1 MLLVHGL
8 EVPGMTYSPSAE
20 DRERFQ
26 TQKLSVLSHLRAGNS
41 ITQKESESAYS
52 IMRLAARV
60 DELRREGWNVITTMV
75 PAGEDG
81 PLVAQYSL
89 PPDRPRR
96 ETKYLPVVPE
106 NIPGE
111 LKVLH
116 QWVLWRG
123 VLRAGKISKVPYT
136 LSGRKASSTNPDTWT
151 SFENV
156 MEEYSAGRS
165 DGIGFVFAPG
175 GGLVGVDLDHCFD
188 EKDVIVPQAVEI
200 TRVLNSYAERS
211 VSGKGLHVI
220 VGGMLNKGTRKGPVE
235 IYPHGRY
242 FTVTGHV
249 LEGCE
254 NLRVNQDVLERLVRL
269 VSPKKKSQVQP
280 LPKKSYF
287 SNDELVLKAQAAKNG
302 EKFSRLWSGDTS
314 GYPSQSEADVAL
326 LAILLFWTGGDEDR
340 ASILFKKS
348 GLYRPKWERSDYRRY
363 CFEFLRNGGVHDG
376 IR

>member
-1 MLLVHGL
+1 MLLLHGL
-8 EVPGMTYSPSAE
+8 EVGEMTYTPSAE
-20 DRERFQ
+20 DRERFL
-26 TQKLSVLSHLRAGNS
+26 TQKLSVLSHLQAGMA
-41 ITQKESESAYS
+41 ITQKEAEAAYS

-89 PPDRPRR
+89 PPDRPRKV
-96 ETKYLPVVPE
+96 TKYLPVVPE

-111 LKVLH
+111 LKDLR

-123 VLRAGKISKVPYT
+123 VLRAGKISKVPFS
-136 LSGRKASSTNPDTWT
+136 LSGRKASSTNPDSWA
-151 SFENV
+151 SFEDA
-156 MEEYSAGRS
+156 MEQYSAGRS

-175 GGLVGVDLDHCFD
+175 GGFVGIDLDHCLD
-188 EKDVIVPQAVEI
+188 EQGIIVPQAAEI
-200 TRVLNSYAERS
+200 ARVLNSYAERS

-220 VGGMLNKGTRKGPVE
+220 VGGKLNKGTRKGPVE

-242 FTVTGHV
+242 FTMTGHV
-249 LEGCE
+249 LEGYK
-254 NLRVNQDVLERLVRL
+254 NLSTNQAVLERLVRL
-269 VSPKKKSQVQP
+269 VSPKNKSQLQRI
-280 LPKKSYF
+280 PKKSYYT
-287 SNDELVLKAQAAKNG
+287 NDELVLKAQTAKNG
-302 EKFSRLWSGDTS
+302 EKFSRLWSGDTT

-326 LAILLFWTGGDEDR
+326 LAILLYWTGGDEER
-340 ASILFKKS
+340 AAILFEKS
-348 GLYRPKWERSDYRRY
+348 GLYRSKWERANYRRY